1 MSAGNL
7 TCAEE
12 QSSAHAYYVNNQ
24 RLPYMVCC
32 EAHCTC
38 GERNLRKGG
47 KLWIRNIEKILLKKE
62 KLFTSFFA
70 APAAMALQIS
80 FPFGRLVDV
89 FVTHVDENC
98 GSFFVQVINEDADQ
112 LNELMQD
119 IEQSV
124 QDGKLEKVTTSDI
137 IVGAI
142 YLAEFEDG
150 GWYRGRVLGEN
161 QGQYEVFFIDYGNS
175 EFVPLQNIRKANDH
189 FLQLAPQAFE
199 CELNQ
204 LEKLK
209 GTSFSEAVASIKE
222 KILEQEL
229 FCRAVSLKKNGV
241 IVGDLYTD
249 RDGRSSVMDT
259 VATAPAKTSR
269 KDLQYKAVSVKPD
282 SYQDVVV
289 SHLGDPEHFC
299 CQLIEHTD
307 DLQAL
312 MNQLTEKYSD
322 LNSDTLALKSCSLG
336 RACCA
341 KFSDDGGWYRAMIT
355 GVGSVASG
363 FVEVSF
369 VDYGNSQKTPLMDVK
384 EITEELATLPAQA
397 FECTL
402 AGVAPA
408 EGQWSDEAKSLFNKL
423 TKDKHMVSL
432 ISGQHTDGRYQV
444 KLYDTTSDSDLEVPN
459 VLVAAGYAQKI
470 SEKAPPASQVSGVAV
485 ANVTAPSVNPAPSTP
500 VYSLEKL
507 NPGSSER
514 VLVPAADNP
523 SKFYCQLFR
532 TCQNLENLMRAV
544 EKYYSGLR
552 GDESIISSP
561 AVGDPCCAKFSEDNC
576 WYRAEVTSIDMTGKT
591 MVQFVDYGNSEVV
604 ARSNVRQLL
613 PEFSELPRQAVVC
626 SLNRIR
632 PKSRTWTGSDIK
644 KFFDLAVEK
653 EGMVK
658 VIAEENNGVYRV
670 ELTRSTKTGIMNI
683 SEQLVAMNAAALL
696 EGAVAATE
704 NLEKVQNKE
713 FTEVSVVV
721 GNYEDVVVSHFEDP
735 HNFWCQ
741 NVASLGELDTL
752 MESIHKYYSGP
763 GQKDVV
769 KTPFLGKNNLLSF
782 V

>member
-1 MSAGNL
+1 
-7 TCAEE
+7 
-12 QSSAHAYYVNNQ
+12 
-24 RLPYMVCC
+24 
-32 EAHCTC
+32 
-38 GERNLRKGG
+38 
-47 KLWIRNIEKILLKKE
+47 
-62 KLFTSFFA
+62 
-70 APAAMALQIS
+70 MALQIS

-112 LNELMQD
+112 LNGLMQD

-175 EFVPLQNIRKANDH
+175 EFVPLQNIRKASDH

-199 CELNQ
+199 CKLNQ

-229 FCRAVSLKKNGV
+229 FCRAVSLKRNGA
-241 IVGDLYTD
+241 IVGDLFTD
-249 RDGRSSVMDT
+249 RDGKSSVMDT
-259 VATAPAKTSR
+259 VAGEGHSTNSSLTAPAKTSR
-269 KDLQYKAVSVKPD
+269 KDLQYKVVSVKLD

-307 DLQAL
+307 ELQAL
-312 MNQLTEKYSD
+312 MNQLTEKYSG

-363 FVEVSF
+363 FVEVNF
-369 VDYGNSQKTPLMDVK
+369 VDFGNSQETPLMDVK

-470 SEKAPPASQVSGVAV
+470 SEKAPPALQASGVAV
-485 ANVTAPSVNPAPSTP
+485 ANFTAPSANHVP

-514 VLVPAADNP
+514 LLVPAADDP
-523 SKFYCQLFR
+523 SKLYCQPFR
-532 TCQNLENLMRAV
+532 TCQNLENVIRAI
-544 EKYYSGLR
+544 EKYYSGLQ
-552 GDESIISSP
+552 GDKGKFFSP

-576 WYRAEVTSIDMTGKT
+576 
-591 MVQFVDYGNSEVV
+591 
-604 ARSNVRQLL
+604 
-613 PEFSELPRQAVVC
+613 
-626 SLNRIR
+626 
-632 PKSRTWTGSDIK
+632 
-644 KFFDLAVEK
+644 
-653 EGMVK
+653 
-658 VIAEENNGVYRV
+658 
-670 ELTRSTKTGIMNI
+670 
-683 SEQLVAMNAAALL
+683 
-696 EGAVAATE
+696 
-704 NLEKVQNKE
+704 
-713 FTEVSVVV
+713 
-721 GNYEDVVVSHFEDP
+721 
-735 HNFWCQ
+735 
-741 NVASLGELDTL
+741 
-752 MESIHKYYSGP
+752 
-763 GQKDVV
+763 
-769 KTPFLGKNNLLSF
+769 
-782 V
+782 